1 MIEGFL
7 FVSYVLGT
15 VMGLWF
21 ANQKI
26 KNAVE
31 NTIDHLIDQDF
42 IQTKK
47 NKDGEIDLL
56 KWYER

>member
-1 MIEGFL
+1 MAEAFL

-15 VMGLWF
+15 AMGLWF

>member
-1 MIEGFL
+1 MTEAFL

-15 VMGLWF
+15 FMGLWF

-47 NKDGEIDLL
+47 KQ
-56 KWYER
+56 RR